1 MFSDP
6 QFWVAVAFV
15 AFIVAIFNP
24 VRKIL
29 TSSLDTQ
36 IKDIKNKIDEA
47 ENLKNETQTT
57 LSEIKK
63 RQNDVQIEIQDIHKD
78 AEKKVKQLE
87 ENAEAKLK
95 DQIAKRQILA
105 EANLKIIDVQ
115 MNGINGGSFAV
126 TAAKKNCLLKENNAV
141 INWLLDQEKAMGLNS
156 IKPYQDFETN
166 VFRHREDLVRL
177 INALNADGK
186 TILGYGASTK
196 GNVMLQ
202 FCGFTP
208 NDIPAIAEV
217 NEDKFGCFC
226 PGTGIPIISE
236 AEARSMNP
244 DYFIVMPWH
253 FKNGILERE
262 KEFLERGGKM
272 IFPFPEIEII

>member
-105 EANLKIIDVQ
+105 EAKIDQLTRDANNLIQTHISSTAVAATISILQQKLNNEEQQKLIDKS
-115 MNGINGGSFAV
+115 IEELGSAL
-126 TAAKKNCLLKENNAV
+126 KN
-141 INWLLDQEKAMGLNS
+141 
-156 IKPYQDFETN
+156 
-166 VFRHREDLVRL
+166 
-177 INALNADGK
+177 
-186 TILGYGASTK
+186 
-196 GNVMLQ
+196 
-202 FCGFTP
+202 
-208 NDIPAIAEV
+208 
-217 NEDKFGCFC
+217 
-226 PGTGIPIISE
+226 
-236 AEARSMNP
+236 
-244 DYFIVMPWH
+244 
-253 FKNGILERE
+253 
-262 KEFLERGGKM
+262 
-272 IFPFPEIEII
+272 

>member
-15 AFIVAIFNP
+15 AFIAAIFSP

-29 TSSLDTQ
+29 TSNLDEQ

-95 DQIAKRQILA
+95 DQIAKRQVLA
-105 EANLKIIDVQ
+105 EAKIDQLTRDANNLIQSHI
-115 MNGINGGSFAV
+115 S
-126 TAAKKNCLLKENNAV
+126 
-141 INWLLDQEKAMGLNS
+141 
-156 IKPYQDFETN
+156 
-166 VFRHREDLVRL
+166 
-177 INALNADGK
+177 
-186 TILGYGASTK
+186 ST
-196 GNVMLQ
+196 
-202 FCGFTP
+202 
-208 NDIPAIAEV
+208 AIAATISILQQKLNNQEQQKLI
-217 NEDKFGCFC
+217 DKSIEELG
-226 PGTGIPIISE
+226 S
-236 AEARSMNP
+236 AL
-244 DYFIVMPWH
+244 
-253 FKNGILERE
+253 KN
-262 KEFLERGGKM
+262 
-272 IFPFPEIEII
+272 

>member
-95 DQIAKRQILA
+95 DQITKRQVLA
-105 EANLKIIDVQ
+105 EAKI
-115 MNGINGGSFAV
+115 
-126 TAAKKNCLLKENNAV
+126 
-141 INWLLDQEKAMGLNS
+141 DQLTRDANS
-156 IKPYQDFETN
+156 
-166 VFRHREDLVRL
+166 L
-177 INALNADGK
+177 IQSY
-186 TILGYGASTK
+186 ISST
-196 GNVMLQ
+196 
-202 FCGFTP
+202 
-208 NDIPAIAEV
+208 AIAATISILQQKLNNQEQQKLI
-217 NEDKFGCFC
+217 DKSIEELG
-226 PGTGIPIISE
+226 S
-236 AEARSMNP
+236 AL
-244 DYFIVMPWH
+244 
-253 FKNGILERE
+253 KN
-262 KEFLERGGKM
+262 
-272 IFPFPEIEII
+272 